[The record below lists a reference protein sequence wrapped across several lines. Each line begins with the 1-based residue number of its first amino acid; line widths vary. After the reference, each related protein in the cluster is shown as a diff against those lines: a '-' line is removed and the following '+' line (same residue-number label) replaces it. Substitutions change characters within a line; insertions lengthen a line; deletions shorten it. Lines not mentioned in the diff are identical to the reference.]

1 MLVTH
6 KEYLP
11 SFGLLQEDQAP
22 VCKYTILSINEAVR
36 DCAAYEG
43 VGPTMN
49 GASDAETD
57 ALMRRIKAGGS
68 KISEDRAREL
78 FSEIEEMELRY
89 RL

>member
-1 MLVTH
+1 MIVTH

-11 SFGLLQEDQAP
+11 SFGLLSEDQMP
-22 VCKYTILSINEAVR
+22 VCKYTVLSINEPVG

-49 GASDAETD
+49 GVSDAEKD
-57 ALMRRIKAGGS
+57 ALMQRIKAGGQ
-68 KISEDRAREL
+68 KISKDRACEL
-78 FSEIEEMELRY
+78 FSEIEDMGLRY

>member
-11 SFGLLQEDQAP
+11 SFGLLPEDQAP
-22 VCKYTILSINEAVR
+22 VCKYTILSINEAVG

-49 GASDAETD
+49 GASDAEKD
-57 ALMRRIKAGGS
+57 ALMQRIKAGGQ
-68 KISEDRAREL
+68 KIGKDRAREL
-78 FSEIEEMELRY
+78 FSEIDDMGLRY